1 MTAINIMERLKSETA
16 HYHRQVE
23 QNPYAK
29 AIMDS
34 TITIEQY
41 RAYLEKFYG
50 FLKPLEDQA
59 VTLPFWAETGLDIGI
74 RGKAGLLE
82 QDLMNLGASE
92 EHIKQIPR
100 CNEKELP
107 DITSSAGL
115 FGYLYVIEGST
126 NGGQIMT
133 KRLSQ
138 FLPIEADH
146 GLQYFNAYGTE
157 TRTRWS
163 EFMQL
168 LQQSIHTPEDQD
180 IIVFTASE
188 TFRLLDQWINTYKNN
203 TC

>member
-1 MTAINIMERLKSETA
+1 MERLKSETA

-29 AIMDS
+29 AIMDK
-34 TITIEQY
+34 TITMDQY
-41 RAYLEKFYG
+41 IAYLKKFYG

-59 VTLPFWAETGLDIGI
+59 VKLPFWEKTGLDIAV
-74 RGKAGLLE
+74 RGKANLLE
-82 QDLMNLGASE
+82 QDLMDLGLSR
-92 EHIKQIPR
+92 EHIEQIPL
-100 CNEKELP
+100 CDQLP
-107 DITSSAGL
+107 DISTSAGL

-138 FLPIEADH
+138 FLPIDADH

-163 EFMQL
+163 EFMQM
-168 LQQSIHTPEDQD
+168 LQKSINTQQD
-180 IIVFTASE
+180 HDIMVDTASE
-188 TFRLLDQWINTYKNN
+188 TFRLLDHWINGSD
-203 TC
+203 

>member
-1 MTAINIMERLKSETA
+1 MTAVNIMERLKSETA

-29 AIMDS
+29 AIMDK
-34 TITIEQY
+34 TVTMDQY

-59 VTLPFWAETGLDIGI
+59 VELPFWKTTGLDMGV
-74 RGKAGLLE
+74 RGKADLLE
-82 QDLMNLGASE
+82 RDLKNLGMSQE
-92 EHIKQIPR
+92 QMKKIPR
-100 CNEKELP
+100 CTALP
-107 DITSSAGL
+107 DISTPARL

-126 NGGQIMT
+126 NGGQMIT

-138 FLPIEADH
+138 FLPIDADH

-168 LQQSIHTPEDQD
+168 LQESIHTSEDHD
-180 IIVFTASE
+180 LIVYTASE
-188 TFRLLDQWINTYKNN
+188 TFRLLDQWINA
-203 TC
+203 

>member
-1 MTAINIMERLKSETA
+1 MTAANIMERLKSETA

-29 AIMDS
+29 AIMDK
-34 TITIEQY
+34 TITMDQY
-41 RAYLEKFYG
+41 IAYLKKFYG

-59 VTLPFWAETGLDIGI
+59 VKLPFWEKTGLDIAV
-74 RGKAGLLE
+74 RGKANLLE
-82 QDLMNLGASE
+82 QDLMDLGLSR
-92 EHIKQIPR
+92 EHIEQIPL
-100 CNEKELP
+100 CDQLP
-107 DITSSAGL
+107 DISTSAGL

-138 FLPIEADH
+138 FLPIDADH

-163 EFMQL
+163 EFMQM
-168 LQQSIHTPEDQD
+168 LQKSINTQQD
-180 IIVFTASE
+180 HDIMVDTASE
-188 TFRLLDQWINTYKNN
+188 TFRLLDHWINGSD
-203 TC
+203 

>member
-1 MTAINIMERLKSETA
+1 MTVVNIMERLKSETA
-16 HYHRQVE
+16 HYHKQVE
-23 QNPYAK
+23 QNPFAK

-41 RAYLEKFYG
+41 RVYLEKFYG

-59 VTLPFWAETGLDIGI
+59 VRLTFWAETGLDIEV

-82 QDLMNLGASE
+82 QDLINLGLSE
-92 EHIKQIPR
+92 EQIKEIPQ
-100 CNEKELP
+100 CNDNDLP
-107 DITSSAGL
+107 DISTPARL

-138 FLPIEADH
+138 FLPIEADF
-146 GLQYFNAYGTE
+146 GLQYFYAYGSE

-168 LQQSIHTPEDQD
+168 LQQSIRTSEDED
-180 IIVFTASE
+180 SVVFTASE
-188 TFRLLDQWINTYKNN
+188 TFRLLDQWINT
-203 TC
+203 

>member
-1 MTAINIMERLKSETA
+1 MERLKSETA

-29 AIMDS
+29 AIMDK
-34 TITIEQY
+34 TITMDQY
-41 RAYLEKFYG
+41 IAYLKKFYG

-59 VTLPFWAETGLDIGI
+59 VQLPFWEKTGLDIAV
-74 RGKAGLLE
+74 RGKANLLE
-82 QDLMNLGASE
+82 QDLMNLGLGRGQIE
-92 EHIKQIPR
+92 QIPL
-100 CNEKELP
+100 CDQLP
-107 DITSSAGL
+107 DISTSAGL

-163 EFMQL
+163 EFMQM
-168 LQQSIHTPEDQD
+168 LQKSINTQGDHD
-180 IIVFTASE
+180 IMVDTASE
-188 TFRLLDQWINTYKNN
+188 TFRLLDHWINGSD
-203 TC
+203 